1 MGATGA
7 QHFGKTETVQ
17 LCSEDR
23 FEKELWVFKEELQPC
38 TLLLR
43 QQNEK
48 AMCSGLSTQLKA
60 I

>member
-1 MGATGA
+1 MGE
-7 QHFGKTETVQ
+7 QHFDNTETVY

-23 FEKELWVFKEELQPC
+23 FGVQLWVFKEELQPC
-38 TLLLR
+38 ILLLS

-48 AMCSGLSTQLKA
+48 AMCLGLSTQLKA